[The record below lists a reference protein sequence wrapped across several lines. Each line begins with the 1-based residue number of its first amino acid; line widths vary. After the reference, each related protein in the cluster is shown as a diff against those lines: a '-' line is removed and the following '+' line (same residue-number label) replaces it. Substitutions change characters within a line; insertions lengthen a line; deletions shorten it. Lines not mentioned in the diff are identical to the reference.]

1 MNTLKNTQA
10 SSVEQPNEPGFL
22 TRLTNIFV
30 NPVQALES
38 IDRVPTWF
46 WPMMLIV
53 AISLIT
59 GLVAMPYSNQ
69 MAIDMIRN
77 NPNIPPQQAEEIIQ
91 GMSQT
96 GPAAYLKTIGGIIIG
111 IPLMF
116 ILFSAIFYFVGSV
129 ILGGDSTFKKV
140 FSIWTWTSVI
150 SSLGALVKLP
160 LIIIKKSAMVTLS
173 PALFLKGEQVGTPLF
188 AVLSSFDFFSVWS
201 IAIFAI
207 GFSIIYK
214 FSRAKAFTT
223 VGVLWIIWIA
233 IMAAF
238 AGLMKSFGM

>member
-1 MNTLKNTQA
+1 MDTLENTQA
-10 SSVEQPNEPGFL
+10 SAIEQPDEPVFL
-22 TRLTNIFV
+22 TRLTNIIV
-30 NPVQALES
+30 SPVKAMES
-38 IDRVPTWF
+38 IDRAPTWL
-46 WPMMLIV
+46 WPMILIA
-53 AISLIT
+53 AIALIT
-59 GLVAMPYSNQ
+59 GLIAMPYSNQ
-69 MAIDMIRN
+69 MAIEMIRN

-96 GPAAYLKTIGGIIIG
+96 GPAAYAKTIGGIIFG

-116 ILFSAIFYFVGSV
+116 IFFSAIFYFVGSV

-140 FSIWTWTSVI
+140 FSIWTWTSVV

-160 LIIIKKSAMVTLS
+160 LIIVKKSPMVTLS
-173 PALFLKGEQVGTPLF
+173 PALFLKGEQIGTPLF
-188 AVLSSFDFFSVWS
+188 AVLSGFDFFSVWS
-201 IAIFAI
+201 IVIFAI

-223 VGVLWIIWIA
+223 VGILWIIWIA